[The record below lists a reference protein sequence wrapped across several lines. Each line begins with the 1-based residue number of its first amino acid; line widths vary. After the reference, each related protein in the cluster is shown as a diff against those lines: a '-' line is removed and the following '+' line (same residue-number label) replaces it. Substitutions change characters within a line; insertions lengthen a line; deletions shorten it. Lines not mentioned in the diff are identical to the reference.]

1 MGRDT
6 SCYLKLLSPVSLAP
20 KVSLSEA
27 QLQLP
32 GVVSGSQGLSK
43 KPLSQGMAT
52 LEGFSSLKKE

>member
-43 KPLSQGMAT
+43 KLFSQG
-52 LEGFSSLKKE
+52 LSKKLFFSSLKK